1 MPNGLK
7 RMARVC
13 RQRSSASAAYRQYIR
28 RLILPIH
35 CPAIMVEE
43 ELFMETAIVSPEF
56 HVAIPQAIREALD
69 LQPGQRVQ
77 VILYQSRIELIP
89 VRSVRD
95 MRGFLKGI
103 DTTVKREPDRS

>member
-1 MPNGLK
+1 MD
-7 RMARVC
+7 
-13 RQRSSASAAYRQYIR
+13 
-28 RLILPIH
+28 
-35 CPAIMVEE
+35 
-43 ELFMETAIVSPEF
+43 TAIISPEF
-56 HVAIPQAIREALD
+56 HVASPPAIQEALD

-103 DTTVKREPDRS
+103 DTTVQREPART

>member
-1 MPNGLK
+1 M
-7 RMARVC
+7 
-13 RQRSSASAAYRQYIR
+13 S
-28 RLILPIH
+28 
-35 CPAIMVEE
+35 EE
-43 ELFMETAIVSPEF
+43 ELMMETAIVSPEF

-95 MRGFLKGI
+95 MRGFLPGI
-103 DTTVKREPDRS
+103 DTTVKREPDRA